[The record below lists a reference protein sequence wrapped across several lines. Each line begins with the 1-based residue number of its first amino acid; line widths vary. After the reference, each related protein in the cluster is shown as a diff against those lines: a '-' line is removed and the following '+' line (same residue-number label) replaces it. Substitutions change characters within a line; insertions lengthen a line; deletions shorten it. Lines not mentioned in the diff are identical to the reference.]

1 MKSTKIMLA
10 VIATFIV
17 TWLTLSL
24 FVYVLTDMTYK
35 ESCSNS
41 FTGFMMLFLG
51 WVPAL
56 IVGSD
61 LDEKIKSCY
70 S

>member
-24 FVYVLTDMTYK
+24 LFYILSDMTYK
-35 ESCSNS
+35 ESCTYSA
-41 FTGFMMLFLG
+41 TGFMMLFIG
-51 WVPAL
+51 WLPAL
-56 IVGSD
+56 IVGTD
-61 LDEKIKSCY
+61 LDEKLKNC
-70 S
+70 